1 LPTKKFISK
10 SFNGAKA
17 SVAGSVAGEAGE
29 AAAGI
34 TGGVA
39 GTGIATKTEAL
50 AGQFKGMNVSTIP
63 GNILQGKAL

>member
-1 LPTKKFISK
+1 M
-10 SFNGAKA
+10 
-17 SVAGSVAGEAGE
+17 AGSVAGEAGE

>member
-1 LPTKKFISK
+1 M
-10 SFNGAKA
+10 
-17 SVAGSVAGEAGE
+17 AGSVAGKAGE

-39 GTGIATKTEAL
+39 GTGIATKAEAL
-50 AGQFKGMNVSTIP
+50 AGQFKDMDESTIP